1 MLHVVIF
8 LVNPPFPLDG
18 TIDILFEWPSMAVSF
33 NKSGDVFILKS
44 GGSSVHVTNRLLV
57 AKFTL
62 FGSCN
67 NPSNK
72 FYSQVKTKTGSE
84 VKLSNHLSDL
94 FISEDL

>member
-1 MLHVVIF
+1 MV
-8 LVNPPFPLDG
+8 
-18 TIDILFEWPSMAVSF
+18 DILYEWPSMAVYF

-44 GGSSVHVTNRLLV
+44 WGSCVHVANRLLV
-57 AKFTL
+57 GKFTL

-67 NPSNK
+67 NPSSK
-72 FYSQVKTKTGSE
+72 FYSQAKTKTGSE